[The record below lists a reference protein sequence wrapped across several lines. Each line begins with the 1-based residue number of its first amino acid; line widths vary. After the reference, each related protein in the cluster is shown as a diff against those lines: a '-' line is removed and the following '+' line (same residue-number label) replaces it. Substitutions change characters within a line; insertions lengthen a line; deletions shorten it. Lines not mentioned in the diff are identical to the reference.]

1 MADVP
6 SGNQDVKEKLK
17 VLLVDDHTLFRMGL
31 AELLERSNIEVI
43 ASTGDGLNGIRLAKE
58 LQPDVILLDLRMPEI
73 NGMAVL
79 RELRKQSITVPVA
92 MLTTSSEER
101 DLVEALR
108 SGAQGYLLKD
118 MEPDQLVNALSEIVQ
133 GKTVV
138 APELTGVLARIVQGA
153 PQTNS
158 STEGFGE
165 LTKRELEIL
174 CYLAEGRS
182 NKVIAKIL
190 GISDGTVKLHVKA
203 VLRKLAVHSRVEAAV
218 IAVEHGMCDRS
229 L

>member
-101 DLVEALR
+101 DLV
-108 SGAQGYLLKD
+108 
-118 MEPDQLVNALSEIVQ
+118 VQ